1 MRKHYKKTNKKQTS
15 HNIFSFFLFLM
26 IFVLAYG
33 SLRWLDTRLTYIAT
47 EISALECK
55 TTANRAIDAA
65 LMDTLA
71 ELSISADDF
80 YISDTQNMG
89 NISVNTMHLNEFCSV
104 FSQNIDT
111 ELAAFTTDRIQIPAG
126 SITGLEMLA
135 HFGPD
140 ISFSMQP
147 KGAATVDYD
156 TTIESAGI
164 NQVHFQIWL
173 HVDLEIRIIN
183 PLHAHSVPMTRKIM
197 LVDTILQ
204 GNVPEQY
211 FQFQTDGL
219 AIDRTDKMLLNNNR

>member
-1 MRKHYKKTNKKQTS
+1 MRKHHKKQNKKQTS
-15 HNIFSFFLFLM
+15 YNIISFFFIIV
-26 IFVLAYG
+26 IFGLAYG
-33 SLRWLDTRLTYIAT
+33 SLRWLDARLTYIAT

-71 ELSISADDF
+71 ELSISANDF
-80 YISDTQNMG
+80 YISDAQNME
-89 NISVNTMHLNEFCSV
+89 NITVNTIYLNAFCSA

-111 ELAAFTTDRIQIPAG
+111 ELAAFTTDTIQIPAG
-126 SITGLEMLA
+126 SITGVELLA

-140 ISFSMQP
+140 ISFAMQP
-147 KGAATVDYD
+147 KGTAAVDYD
-156 TTIESAGI
+156 TTIENAGI

-173 HVDLEIRIIN
+173 NVDLEIRIIN
-183 PLHAHSVPMTRKIM
+183 PLHAQSVPMTRKIM